1 MNVQLEEKIL
11 KPNFGDSFFF
21 FLILQPLIK
30 IALNQ
35 GKLKSWLEKLKRSVD
50 LDNLMKLW

>member
-50 LDNLMKLW
+50 LDDLMKF